1 MAKSDIQAHIS
12 ETHENNSIIYCT
24 LEGDMIMKHFQN
36 TVTNE
41 VIQEQIGAIDE
52 KINNPGD
59 QSVKNKH
66 EDSVISESNDSD
78 LELEIND
85 TSKENHEIEEFVHAE
100 LILTYDDQSKTDK
113 QEEENEK
120 EQNISFHPDKK
131 NHKCKYCEEVFFI
144 YDSLLT
150 HIKRKHSNGIN
161 EIIELEHV
169 LNETCNENEN
179 NPSVH
184 EVQKRHKCEYCEL
197 SFFEYPNLRT
207 HIKRNHAEKFKSFLT
222 KTPPERKRRHTCR
235 CEHLRQNFPP

>member
-24 LEGDMIMKHFQN
+24 LEGDMVIKHFQN

-52 KINNPGD
+52 KVNNPGD

-100 LILTYDDQSKTDK
+100 LILTYDQSKTDK
-113 QEEENEK
+113 QEEENAK

-131 NHKCKYCEEVFFI
+131 NHKCKYCDEVFFEQNNLI
-144 YDSLLT
+144 T
-150 HIKRKHSNGIN
+150 HMRRKHKIN
-161 EIIELEHV
+161 EISEEETKKIEKH
-169 LNETCNENEN
+169 NKN
-179 NPSVH
+179 VH
-184 EVQKRHKCEYCEL
+184 EVYYTPRIIKRIPCEYCEQT
-197 SFFEYPNLRT
+197 FFSIRNLKN
-207 HIKRNHAEKFKSFLT
+207 HIKKSHVTNL
-222 KTPPERKRRHTCR
+222 KI
-235 CEHLRQNFPP
+235 